1 MLIFIINRYKLFK
14 TVKLYIA
21 NVVDEKNLLLKKR
34 ETFGYAYR
42 HCAKIIDELAD
53 VNSIA
58 EIKQKFGLVDV
69 EFRSIKAKV
78 MSDRKGHKENLKGQ
92 HTFLESL
99 KSQLEQSRKELSQT
113 KLGTTGRKTIKRN
126 IFHLIGRICEK
137 ETSLKKEKIV
147 YGQRVNLERIT
158 YLWNSYNL
166 SECEFEKARIKKQI
180 DKTTEIYKKKR
191 LGNIYL
197 LGEANQKANRFFDFN
212 LSKKE
217 IIYKPRQGQKVIFQV
232 KIGKN
237 RMKEMMILEELAK
250 KKEISITVEIIDG
263 HICLQYDSQ
272 ILYGYNVDERGR
284 RIEVKDAKAKKLSKK
299 AEENLIKKIYKE
311 FFIKQDDIKVVGK
324 IRNRFIGI
332 DLNPDCIGYTIIDK
346 ISDDKFKIIKCGSF
360 HIGKELTRKLGK
372 ASSSKKQKWQND
384 KRKHEIKET
393 LISIF
398 EIASHYRCYNFV
410 MEDLNFKAEA
420 SEGGQEFN
428 RKTKNIWHRELITE
442 MINKKVDEQGMNLI
456 EVNPV
461 LTSFIG
467 NVMYKVFDAT
477 AASIEI
483 TRRGAYKFT
492 KGKFYP
498 NIDGT
503 IIHSMQQIVGDVV
516 VIKDITW
523 KSLFATTT
531 QKVGSRYRWG
541 EATGLVDSH
550 RSKSHKSFTKHNT
563 YCA

>member
-1 MLIFIINRYKLFK
+1 MFK
-14 TVKLYIA
+14 TVKLHIT
-21 NVVDEKNLLLKKR
+21 NVSDEQNLLLKKR

-42 HCAKIIDELAD
+42 HCAKAIDELAD

-78 MSDRKGHKENLKGQ
+78 VSDRKGHKENLKDQ

-99 KSQLEQSRKELSQT
+99 KQQLEQARKELSQT
-113 KLGTTGRKTIKRN
+113 KLGITGIKTIKRN
-126 IFHLIGRICEK
+126 IFHLIGRIGEK
-137 ETSLKKEKIV
+137 ETALKKEKIV
-147 YGQRVNLERIT
+147 YGQRVNLEKIT
-158 YLWNSYNL
+158 YLWNSYNS

-180 DKTTEIYKKKR
+180 DKTTEIYKAKR

-217 IIYKPRQGQKVIFQV
+217 IIYKPRGGEKVIFQV

-237 RMKEMMILEELAK
+237 RIKEMMILEELAK
-250 KKEISITVEIIDG
+250 KKDISITVEIIDG

-272 ILYGYNVDERGR
+272 ILYGYNVDKQGR
-284 RIEVKDAKAKKLSKK
+284 NLEVKDAKAKKLTKK
-299 AEENLIKKIYKE
+299 AEENLIKQIYKE
-311 FFIKQDDIKVVGK
+311 FFNKQDDTKVIGK

-384 KRKHEIKET
+384 KRKHEIKEV
-393 LISIF
+393 LLAIF

-410 MEDLNFKAEA
+410 MEELNFK
-420 SEGGQEFN
+420 SEVSDGGQEFN

-442 MINKKVDEQGMNLI
+442 MINKKVGELGMNLI
-456 EVNPV
+456 EISPV

-467 NVMYKVFDAT
+467 NVMYKVFDAA

-483 TRRGAYKFT
+483 TRRGTYKFT

-503 IIHSMQQIVGDVV
+503 ILRSMQQQNIVVGDVV
-516 VIKDITW
+516 GIKDITW

-531 QKVGSRYRWG
+531 QKVGYRYRWG
-541 EATGLVDSH
+541 ESIGLVDSH
-550 RSKSHKSFTKHNT
+550 RSKSHKSFTRHNT
-563 YCA
+563 YYCA